1 MDPMPKRFFEL
12 SDDVNFP
19 LRWDL
24 DTPTDRQGQ
33 RVDDSQFRLGTPVHI
48 KERLTIPVEIVGKP
62 LDFTEAGISIPVV
75 HVRVASMFAELAPD
89 DVQLLP
95 VDVEGQPDQYLI
107 LVATRLID
115 CIDEKASRFVR
126 WTPDEG
132 VLYAIRRYSI
142 MYELRIDKAKVGG
155 VRVFRPDGWKGSLIV
170 SGEIKDALERM
181 GATGTRFE
189 EV

>member
-1 MDPMPKRFFEL
+1 MPQRFFEL
-12 SDDVNFP
+12 ADDVNVP
-19 LRWDL
+19 HRWHL
-24 DTPTDRQGQ
+24 TMPRNSQGLK
-33 RVDDSQFRLGTPVHI
+33 VDDSQFTDGKPVHI
-48 KERLTIPVEIVGKP
+48 QERLRIPVEIAGKP

-75 HVRVASMFAELAPD
+75 HVRVASLFAELAPD

-115 CIDEKASRFVR
+115 CIDEEASRFDR
-126 WTPDEG
+126 WTPEEG
-132 VLYAIRRYSI
+132 ELHRIRRYSI
-142 MYELRIDKAKVGG
+142 MYELRIDKSKVGSA
-155 VRVFRPDGWKGSLIV
+155 RVLRCEGWEGPLIV
-170 SGEIKDALERM
+170 SEELHDALKRM